1 MGLHCP
7 QGGRLD
13 LIRRRLGI
21 ASDGAA
27 MIALEALAKAGFAF
41 TLLYVT
47 WGVVSALTLSL
58 HDKI

>member
-1 MGLHCP
+1 MGPH
-7 QGGRLD
+7 RSKRSRMD

-27 MIALEALAKAGFAF
+27 MIVLEALAKAGFAL

-47 WGVVSALTLSL
+47 WGVVSALTMYGSGAL
-58 HDKI
+58 